1 MFHGSTSKAFN
12 YIYIKQDKYN
22 KLAPTGEADF
32 SVYAAESSQ
41 SGLENWGE
49 VLTVKAEAL
58 LGQRQILLKW
68 EEMEI
73 SLSRLR
79 AQFILPFPPLSG
91 RHLECFRQSI
101 REILPRSPSWG
112 TLKVCPGKRLCLTSG
127 MMFVVME
134 IETGTVV
141 CRNLLNT
148 STAWLL
154 IAVFFF
160 VCFFSTLFFLL

>member
-1 MFHGSTSKAFN
+1 MGAHQKLLTTFTSSRTNITSWHQRGRLISPSMGLKAARVAL
-12 YIYIKQDKYN
+12 K
-22 KLAPTGEADF
+22 TGARC
-32 SVYAAESSQ
+32 SQ
-41 SGLENWGE
+41 SR
-49 VLTVKAEAL
+49 L

-148 STAWLL
+148 SAAWLL